1 MVAGFYIDS
10 YWAAEVNRSRHR
22 QIAAVCIGSVNI
34 QDQFGLQ
41 QHPFLQQLGSNVQKI
56 FSGQQKQTAS
66 SLAAS
71 TMNKTIIEKKRKT
84 TISDQFLNMFTC
96 CKKNLDYVLLS
107 K

>member
-41 QHPFLQQLGSNVQKI
+41 QHPFLQQL
-56 FSGQQKQTAS
+56 
-66 SLAAS
+66 
-71 TMNKTIIEKKRKT
+71 EKKRKT
-84 TISDQFLNMFTC
+84 T
-96 CKKNLDYVLLS
+96 
-107 K
+107 